1 MLSSSSPILITG
13 ASSGIGLA
21 TALACARIGM
31 PVALAARRKDRLDE
45 AVTKIMQSG
54 GKAIAIRC
62 DVVSKADCDEA
73 LRQTV
78 GTFGSV
84 YAIFANAGYGYEA
97 PVATMDESKLRDI
110 FEVNFY
116 GSLNIIRAALPH
128 LLANRAGHVLW
139 CSSGLSKISLPNFAA
154 YSATKAAQDHFGRA
168 LRIEILGTGV
178 HSSTVHPITTE
189 TEFSTG
195 VEAASG
201 KSRGTL
207 RTPRSARQSAETVA
221 DAVVKC
227 LRSPKGEVW
236 TSFSAR
242 ASLAL
247 ATLFPELADR
257 VLAKRHRGLMEAIRR
272 ENRSSDSR
280 P

>member
-1 MLSSSSPILITG
+1 MLTGKPILITG

-21 TALACARIGM
+21 TAMACSRIGM
-31 PVALAARRKDRLDE
+31 PVALSARRKDRLDD
-45 AVTKIMQSG
+45 AAARINQAG
-54 GKAIAIRC
+54 GQAIAIRC
-62 DVVSKADCDEA
+62 DVASKEDCADA
-73 LRQTV
+73 VKQTIDA
-78 GTFGSV
+78 FGSV
-84 YAIFANAGYGYEA
+84 YSVFANAGYGYEA
-97 PVATMDESKLRDI
+97 PVATMDEAKLRDI

-116 GSLNIIRAALPH
+116 GSLNIIWAAMPH
-128 LLANRAGHVLW
+128 LQHRKEGHILW

-168 LRIEILGTGV
+168 MRIELLGTGI
-178 HSSTVHPITTE
+178 HCSTVHPITTE

-195 VEAASG
+195 VEAVSG

-221 DAVVKC
+221 DAIVKC
-227 LRSPKGEVW
+227 LESPKGEVW

-247 ATLFPELADR
+247 ATLCPGLADW
-257 VLAKRHRGLMEAIRR
+257 VLARRHQNLIR
-272 ENRSSDSR
+272 EVEQDG
-280 P
+280 